1 MRNRLS
7 VSLLEQELSQAKVVC
22 EDLVKRELELKQQHK
37 DLDAQLDIMA
47 EAFEKL
53 AQQYLIV
60 NERLAT
66 LLDDEFVKMDNVI
79 IHIMTLVS

>member
-1 MRNRLS
+1 M
-7 VSLLEQELSQAKVVC
+7 EQELSQAKNVC

-66 LLDDEFVKMDNVI
+66 LLDDEFVKMDDVI